1 MDFKKYFFEL
11 TPLGKA
17 DKEVRN
23 FLEERLEEH
32 QLEKYHDALRHYR
45 HVKLVQSTLKVL
57 FYASIIT
64 SIAAT
69 IGFREELE
77 IIERVASYLGTS
89 IIFLLFTITSYIT
102 LIRRE
107 TYHVQREILIS
118 EAALEGEKNVEE
130 FLD

>member
-1 MDFKKYFFEL
+1 MDIRKYVFEF

-23 FLEERLEEH
+23 YLETHLEEH
-32 QLEKYHDALRHYR
+32 QVDRYHSALQQYR
-45 HVKLVQSTLKVL
+45 HVKVVQTTLKIL
-57 FYASIIT
+57 LYASLIT

-77 IIERVASYLGTS
+77 ILERVASYLGTS
-89 IIFLLFTITSYIT
+89 IIFFLFVVTSYIT
-102 LIRRE
+102 MIRRE

-118 EAALEGEKNVEE
+118 QATKEGAEQDMPD
-130 FLD
+130 L